1 MAPKKRLSL
10 HDVLTD
16 RRIAL
21 MLPLG
26 FSSGLPFLLVFSTLS
41 AWLREAGVTRTEIG
55 LLSWLG
61 FAYAW
66 KFLWAPVVDRYDVPV
81 LSRLLGRRRGW
92 MLLTQIGVA
101 LGLAAVGLSDPAS
114 SLGLTVAA
122 ALIVAFS
129 SATQDVVIDGWRIN
143 VAETSR
149 QGMMAAAYQLG
160 YRLALICAGA
170 GALYMAE
177 YVSWHAAYF
186 AMACLTGIG
195 MIGTLLA
202 PSPDETAQR
211 RNLSFASAVIE
222 PLQDLFARKGLL
234 LIPILLL
241 VGLFRLPDFV
251 AGVMANPLYI
261 DLGFAKTDIA
271 NVSKLY
277 GVWVGIA
284 GAFGGGLAL
293 TRLGLWPTLL
303 IGAVFASAS
312 HLMLAW
318 LAVAGARLDLL
329 TLAIS
334 VENFASGFAGSA
346 LIAYMSGLTSPGF
359 AATQYALLSSLY
371 ALPGKFIGG
380 FSGAVVDRWGYPA
393 LFTAT
398 ALIALPLVILCF
410 IVRRD
415 TMQAKETIEES
426 GAIEPGPAASRA

>member
-1 MAPKKRLSL
+1 
-10 HDVLTD
+10 
-16 RRIAL
+16 
-21 MLPLG
+21 
-26 FSSGLPFLLVFSTLS
+26 
-41 AWLREAGVTRTEIG
+41 
-55 LLSWLG
+55 
-61 FAYAW
+61 
-66 KFLWAPVVDRYDVPV
+66 
-81 LSRLLGRRRGW
+81 

-101 LGLAAVGLSDPAS
+101 FGLTAVGFSDPAS

-122 ALIVAFS
+122 ALMVAFS

-177 YVSWHAAYF
+177 YVNWHAAYF
-186 AMACLTGIG
+186 VMAALTGIG

-202 PSPDETAQR
+202 PSPSEATGGKS
-211 RNLSFASAVIE
+211 LSFASAVIE
-222 PLQDLFARKGLL
+222 PLRDLFERKGLL

-284 GAFGGGLAL
+284 GAFAGGFAL
-293 TRLGLWPTLL
+293 TRIGLWPALL

-318 LAVAGARLDLL
+318 LALAGARLDLL

-346 LIAYMSGLTSPGF
+346 LIAYMSSLTSPGF

-393 LFTAT
+393 LFMATAT
-398 ALIALPLVILCF
+398 IAVPLVVLCL

-415 TMQAKETIEES
+415 TMQPKDAAENREPE
-426 GAIEPGPAASRA
+426 APGPVEARPAPSRA

>member
-1 MAPKKRLSL
+1 
-10 HDVLTD
+10 
-16 RRIAL
+16 
-21 MLPLG
+21 
-26 FSSGLPFLLVFSTLS
+26 
-41 AWLREAGVTRTEIG
+41 
-55 LLSWLG
+55 
-61 FAYAW
+61 
-66 KFLWAPVVDRYDVPV
+66 
-81 LSRLLGRRRGW
+81 
-92 MLLTQIGVA
+92 
-101 LGLAAVGLSDPAS
+101 
-114 SLGLTVAA
+114 
-122 ALIVAFS
+122 
-129 SATQDVVIDGWRIN
+129 
-143 VAETSR
+143 
-149 QGMMAAAYQLG
+149 
-160 YRLALICAGA
+160 
-170 GALYMAE
+170 
-177 YVSWHAAYF
+177 
-186 AMACLTGIG
+186 MACLTGFG

-202 PSPDETAQR
+202 PSPDETARR

-334 VENFASGFAGSA
+334 VENFASGFAGAA

-380 FSGAVVDRWGYPA
+380 FSGAVVDRWGYPT
-393 LFTAT
+393 LFTTT
-398 ALIALPLVILCF
+398 ALIAVPLVVLCL

-415 TMQAKETIEES
+415 TMQAKESIEES
-426 GAIEPGPAASRA
+426 RTADPGPAASRA